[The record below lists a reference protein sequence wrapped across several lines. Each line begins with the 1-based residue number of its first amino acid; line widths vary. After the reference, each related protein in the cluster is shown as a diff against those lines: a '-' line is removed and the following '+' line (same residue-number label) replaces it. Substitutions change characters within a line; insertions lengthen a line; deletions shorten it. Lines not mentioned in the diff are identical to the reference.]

1 MRQRLPH
8 SLAYPI
14 TITKYAKQAGDRVRR
29 GDSLFL
35 YSYLGKVKQGNR
47 YDDEEVE
54 VEEKFVQSF
63 TCDFEG
69 QIEGYFIWEGQTIDQ
84 PVEVCD
90 IIEDCKHE
98 IIFSGICANCGQEV
112 SGEDQI
118 GRAPINITH
127 DASSLTISKDEASR
141 VDEDNKKRLLATRKL
156 SLVVDLDQTIIHAA
170 VDPTIGEWMKEPE
183 NPNHGAVKDVEA
195 FQLMDDGPG
204 MRGCCYYIKQR
215 PGLQE
220 FLTQVSE
227 LYELHIYT
235 MGTRQYAKKVAEII
249 DKKGEFF
256 KDRILSRDESGSMTA
271 KSLSRL
277 FPIDTKMVV
286 IIDDRADVWDYSLN
300 LVRVKAFDFFQGIGD
315 INSSFLPKQ
324 EEILETPHH
333 DTAMVEQLPD
343 PTPGPDTQTNGEHTT
358 NGASEKEDSPDKDE
372 ADASAMEKLI
382 AISAPD
388 TAEAR
393 ELQCKGQE
401 KMISSQIEEK
411 PLEKKQREQDE
422 KDEAEAA
429 ASAAPSVNGE
439 PTATQSTDSD
449 SDSSDS
455 SESSRPRHRHAI
467 LKNDDDELIY
477 LEDCL
482 RKVHAAFFKEYD
494 RKRLS
499 SKGGRVAKLS
509 GGQKAPLPDA
519 GDETSPELRLVPEIK
534 RIMPA
539 MKQRVLAGVVMVY
552 SGVLPLGHD
561 VFRHDMSRWA
571 SSFGAKIS
579 EKVTEGVTHV
589 IAARPGT
596 AKVNKAR
603 KMPHVKIVTTAW
615 LFDSMQQWRRLD
627 ESKYY
632 LEGVG
637 KRKHSL
643 NENGDA
649 SSSADFISP
658 DFLLSDSE
666 DDTSGFDTDDGRPN
680 KRPRLDLAPRNDDDV
695 EPDIDEYSP
704 TSIADIDWASADA
717 EVAEFLGSD
726 AESGSDTE
734 SVVSSLSY
742 REKRT
747 KKRRDDEDA
756 AGSGEREDE
765 EDRGAGG
772 SLFGSKQQPRSSYLS
787 VVSSVGNGS
796 SKTSGLSS
804 EDEKAGAKTLTN
816 REQQRRQ
823 LTAAEDMVDS
833 DDELLREFAQGLD

>member
-1 MRQRLPH
+1 MRQRLPR

-14 TITKYAKQAGDRVRR
+14 TVTKYAKQAGDRVRR

-35 YSYLGKVKQGNR
+35 YSYVGKVKQGNR
-47 YDDEEVE
+47 YDDEEIE
-54 VEEKFVQSF
+54 VEEKFAQAF
-63 TCDFEG
+63 HCDFEG

-84 PVEVCD
+84 PVDVCD

-112 SGEDQI
+112 SSEDQI

-141 VDEDNKKRLLATRKL
+141 VDEDNKKRLLAARKL

-170 VDPTIGEWMKEPE
+170 VDPTIGDWMKDPA
-183 NPNHGAVKDVEA
+183 NPNYSAVKDVEA

-220 FLTQVSE
+220 FLTSVSE

-286 IIDDRADVWDYSLN
+286 IIDDRADVWDYSPN

-324 EEILETPHH
+324 EEILEAPRPDTTTPEPQPH
-333 DTAMVEQLPD
+333 QPPRPD
-343 PTPGPDTQTNGEHTT
+343 PSPVTQTNGEHRP
-358 NGASEKEDSPDKDE
+358 NGDVKMDESPDKDE
-372 ADASAMEKLI
+372 ADASAMEKLM
-382 AISAPD
+382 AMSAPD
-388 TAEAR
+388 TPEAR
-393 ELQCKGQE
+393 ELQFKGQE
-401 KMISSQIEEK
+401 KLISSQIEEK
-411 PLEKKQREQDE
+411 PLEKRQREQDE

-429 ASAAPSVNGE
+429 AGTSAPVNGE
-439 PTATQSTDSD
+439 PAATQSTDSD

-455 SESSRPRHRHAI
+455 SESSRPKHRHAI

-477 LEDCL
+477 LEENL

-519 GDETSPELRLVPEIK
+519 NEESWPDLRLVPEIK

-571 SSFGAKIS
+571 TSFGATIS
-579 EKVTEGVTHV
+579 ERVTAGVTHV
-589 IAARPGT
+589 IAHRPGT

-603 KMPHVKIVTTAW
+603 KMPDVKIVTTAW
-615 LFDSMQQWRRLD
+615 LFDSMQQWRKLD

-632 LEGVG
+632 LEGLG
-637 KRKHSL
+637 KRKHSI
-643 NENGDA
+643 NDNGDA
-649 SSSADFISP
+649 ASSPGFITP
-658 DFLLSDSE
+658 DFLLSDS
-666 DDTSGFDTDDGRPN
+666 DDEASGFDTDDGRPN
-680 KRPRLDLAPRNDDDV
+680 KRPRLGLGERNDDEL
-695 EPDIDEYSP
+695 EPPDLDDYSP

-734 SVVSSLSY
+734 SVASALSY
-742 REKRT
+742 REKRAR
-747 KKRRDDEDA
+747 KRDEDSDASA
-756 AGSGEREDE
+756 AG
-765 EDRGAGG
+765 GG
-772 SLFGSKQQPRSSYLS
+772 G
-787 VVSSVGNGS
+787 
-796 SKTSGLSS
+796 TI
-804 EDEKAGAKTLTN
+804 
-816 REQQRRQ
+816 
-823 LTAAEDMVDS
+823 
-833 DDELLREFAQGLD
+833 